1 VTGPM
6 GSFVQG
12 APRRSFQE
20 FGGGG
25 GGGGGF
31 GRSSYG
37 GGGGGDEEEEHATA
51 RFGASDDDKEGDD
64 WLDSPVSE
72 TMGAPIE
79 AEEERGE
86 DSEPAKESKY

>member
-37 GGGGGDEEEEHATA
+37 GGGG
-51 RFGASDDDKEGDD
+51 FGASDDDKEGDD